1 MAYQGGETLGP
12 QPHSRLRRRGSAL
25 SLWRN
30 ARIHTKVAVIV
41 IIAVLGLSWFALMR
55 VIDKLDAAGS
65 ASQAGTT
72 AKLSVK
78 AGNLL
83 HAMQRERG
91 RSSQF
96 ISSKGLQ
103 FRDDLARQRQ
113 DTDGRLADF
122 EGFVREY
129 DGVLPPQTRASVD
142 ALRTTLE
149 GLADRRVQVDKLEG
163 EPAAVIA
170 SYTSLNLQMLDLIA
184 VAAATNAEP
193 SIITRLQ
200 AYVEFLS
207 AKEAMGQERAQ
218 LSNVF
223 ITGRYAPSQFVTVV
237 SIMSAQQDALVQFE
251 RIASPDV
258 LRTWKQAQTAAAFDQ
273 VATHEKRALAL
284 PSGGAYNV
292 DPTTWWDAATSKID
306 EMKKVEDYQADAI
319 VALARS
325 VENAAT
331 SAARIALGV
340 VGLLLV
346 VTLVLAVAATR
357 SIARPV
363 QRLTRAATAVADLA
377 DRELAR
383 VTDAEGVEEHQV
395 PHLAA
400 IDVSSHDEVGELAA
414 AFNRV
419 QTTAT
424 QLVERQMIMRRNV
437 GLMFANV
444 AQRTQNLVNRQ
455 LTIVDQLESD
465 EKNKHLL
472 SRLYQLDHLST
483 RLRRSAKNLLV
494 VSGTRDDPRM
504 SKPTPLATALR
515 SALAEI
521 EAYQRVQLGSIC
533 EGTVAPQLVSDLVIV
548 FAELLENAT
557 TYSPPQSVVDVSAEM
572 YSDMCEI
579 SIVDHGMGMPP
590 DQLAEENRRLVER
603 ERLDIAPTGMLG
615 LFVVGRL
622 ARRHGLT
629 VELHPTPGRGIT
641 AKVTIPPAL
650 LHHPVPA
657 AVALVAAGSAGHSRT
672 IDLSSP
678 LAMAIPRVVIVP
690 TALPEGFPWFAAVNR
705 NGDSTG
711 PSDHTA
717 SDAASNVLATPPAPP
732 VEEPAAPAVPRGVAY
747 AAGTVTPTVPQPES
761 RGGLVRRV
769 PGAQLPA
776 GIDVNVSAPRKAA
789 PPVAA
794 YPTGEAIAARSAMDG
809 FQAAVTRFAPQHPTQ
824 SSPPPAEPAPTAG
837 QGTAGGIAAAFGRAV
852 SPTDPI
858 IPGGQTL
865 DMYATGPAA
874 TGREAGPAA
883 TGRGA
888 GMASSLAATYDEPS
902 RSPIEHDPTEGTQR

>member
-1 MAYQGGETLGP
+1 M
-12 QPHSRLRRRGSAL
+12 
-25 SLWRN
+25 
-30 ARIHTKVAVIV
+30 AVIV
-41 IIAVLGLSWFALMR
+41 VIAVLGLSWFALTR
-55 VIDKLDAAGS
+55 VIDKLDAAGN
-65 ASQAGTT
+65 ASQAGTS

-122 EGFVREY
+122 EAFVRDY
-129 DGVLPPQTRASVD
+129 DGVLPAQTRASVD
-142 ALRTTLE
+142 ALRTALE
-149 GLADRRVQVDKLEG
+149 GLANRRVQVDKLEG
-163 EPAAVIA
+163 EPSAVIA

-184 VAAATNAEP
+184 VSAATNAEP

-200 AYVEFLS
+200 AYLEFLS

-237 SIMSAQQDALVQFE
+237 SLISAQQDALVQFE

-273 VATHEKRALAL
+273 VATHERRAVAL
-284 PSGGAYNV
+284 PSGGSYNV

-346 VTLVLAVAATR
+346 ATLVLAVAATR

-383 VTDAEGVEEHQV
+383 VSDVEGVEEHQV

-424 QLVERQMIMRRNV
+424 RLVERQMIMRRNV

-455 LTIVDQLESD
+455 LIIVDQLESD

-548 FAELLENAT
+548 LAELLENAT
-557 TYSPPQSVVDVSAEM
+557 TCSPPQSVVDVSAEM

-590 DQLAEENRRLVER
+590 EQLAEENRRLVER

-629 VELHPTPGRGIT
+629 VELLPTPGRGLT

-711 PSDHTA
+711 PSDYTA
-717 SDAASNVLATPPAPP
+717 SGAASNVSSTPPAPP
-732 VEEPAAPAVPRGVAY
+732 VEEPAPVVPRGVAY
-747 AAGTVTPTVPQPES
+747 AVGTVTPTVPQQES

-776 GIDVNVSAPRKAA
+776 GIDVDVSVPRKAA
-789 PPVAA
+789 PPAAA
-794 YPTGEAIAARSAMDG
+794 YPAGEAVAARTAMDG
-809 FQAAVTRFAPQHPTQ
+809 FQAAVTRFAPQPPTQ
-824 SSPPPAEPAPTAG
+824 SSPPAEPAPSAG

-852 SPTDPI
+852 LPTDPT
-858 IPGGQTL
+858 IPGGEAL
-865 DMYATGPAA
+865 DMYATGPATA
-874 TGREAGPAA
+874 GRGAGPAV